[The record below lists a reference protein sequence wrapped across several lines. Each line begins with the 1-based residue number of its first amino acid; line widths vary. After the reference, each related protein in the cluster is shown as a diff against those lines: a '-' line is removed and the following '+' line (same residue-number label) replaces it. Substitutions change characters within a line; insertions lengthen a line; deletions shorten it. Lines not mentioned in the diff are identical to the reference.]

1 MRHFH
6 HTVAMLR
13 DLEENGFDV
22 EQGARYDR
30 AFLAAKVAAVALLCA
45 RHGVGEV
52 EMLEALMASRNLG
65 EEVSTLV
72 ARMEVSPAFVGYVHS
87 DLPF

>member
-1 MRHFH
+1 MQHFH
-6 HTVAMLR
+6 DTVAMLR

-22 EQGARYDR
+22 DQGARYDR
-30 AFLAAKVAAVALLCA
+30 AFLAAKVAAVALVCA
-45 RHGVGEV
+45 RHGAGEV
-52 EMLEALMASRNLG
+52 EMLEALTVSRNLC
-65 EEVSTLV
+65 EEVSLLV